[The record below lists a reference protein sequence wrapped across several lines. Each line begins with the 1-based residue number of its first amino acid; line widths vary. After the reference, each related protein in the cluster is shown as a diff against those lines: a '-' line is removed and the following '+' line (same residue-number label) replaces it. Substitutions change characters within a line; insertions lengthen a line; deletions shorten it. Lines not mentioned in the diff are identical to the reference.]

1 MSLNYK
7 QEKYLLALLT
17 SSSVAE
23 ASKKAGIVE
32 RTAYKYMSEPAFKA
46 QHRKAMRGLLST
58 VTGRLQYEATKSVDV
73 LADIRDDEEAPPYTR
88 VEASK
93 ILLEMA
99 YKSFELEDVQERLER
114 VEEFINE
121 TKN

>member
-1 MSLNYK
+1 MGLNLR

-17 SSSVAE
+17 NSNVAE
-23 ASKKAGIVE
+23 ASKQAGINE
-32 RTAYKYMSEPAFKA
+32 RTAYKYMNDPVFKE
-46 QHRKAMRGLLST
+46 QQRKVMRGLLST

-73 LADIRDDEEAPPYTR
+73 LADIRDDEKAPPYTR

-121 TKN
+121 AKN